1 MGEVKRTSNEIRR
14 ELEQVRENLARDVS
28 ELEVTVR
35 EKLDW
40 ARPVRERPLAF
51 VGGAFALGLVIGFI

>member
-1 MGEVKRTSNEIRR
+1 MGEVKRSTEDIRLEIER
-14 ELEQVRENLARDVS
+14 VRESLARDVT

-40 ARPVRERPLAF
+40 RRPVREQPLVF
-51 VGGAFALGLVIGFI
+51 VGGALALGFVIGLI